1 MGQTSFNAP
10 TENRAQS
17 NIMIRAYR
25 HPDDAGPIRRMFLE
39 ATMGGPGSPY
49 SEAMA
54 SFSPYTTATN
64 TSLSAGLALLAFSRT
79 ESARDVAHSMGI
91 EPSSIIGVAGLL
103 LLVSVVVFLY
113 GRWQRR
119 RIDVMFK
126 TYMKESLAGLEDIV
140 GTFKLRVKNDG
151 SCAPTAR
158 SECWV
163 AIDSETGKV
172 AGFVGL
178 DCDYHSDPEIGEVR
192 RLMVSPDCQRCG
204 VGDKLMDMLDDHARE
219 HGVKALELMTSDF
232 NTSAIR
238 FYKKRGWR
246 PKKKRQ
252 YAGTSVR
259 TLRREV

>member
-1 MGQTSFNAP
+1 
-10 TENRAQS
+10 
-17 NIMIRAYR
+17 
-25 HPDDAGPIRRMFLE
+25 
-39 ATMGGPGSPY
+39 
-49 SEAMA
+49 MA

-178 DCDYHSDPEIGEVR
+178 GEVFHHDPALNEPHLGYHHFSVDCDYHSDPEIGEVR